1 MTTATTSMPVMATGT
16 GRGKTL
22 TAIDTTDYRGTM
34 QRLYTWI
41 QQQKA
46 YEQAAKR
53 AQTDARDGQVE
64 KDV

>member
-53 AQTDARDGQVE
+53 AQDKAPEGET
-64 KDV
+64 KDDR